1 MLHKNCCPN
10 LMGSWGTR
18 AGLQVAMTHPMAVT
32 NCNIDMETLISDQ
45 NRSIATLAITTL
57 LKTGNEGSVERLLK
71 QVCPC
76 GAVIARTLD
85 SLLVPKS
92 L

>member
-1 MLHKNCCPN
+1 
-10 LMGSWGTR
+10 
-18 AGLQVAMTHPMAVT
+18 MTHPMAVT

-71 QVCPC
+71 QVCLPHFTSPGPSANRTARLESTAQ
-76 GAVIARTLD
+76 GASTSSVVHMLRSI
-85 SLLVPKS
+85 SHN
-92 L
+92 

>member
-1 MLHKNCCPN
+1 
-10 LMGSWGTR
+10 
-18 AGLQVAMTHPMAVT
+18 MTHPMAVT

-71 QVCPC
+71 QVFLPC
-76 GAVIARTLD
+76 SPQSWYHGTILAHQKPMGL
-85 SLLVPKS
+85 
-92 L
+92 